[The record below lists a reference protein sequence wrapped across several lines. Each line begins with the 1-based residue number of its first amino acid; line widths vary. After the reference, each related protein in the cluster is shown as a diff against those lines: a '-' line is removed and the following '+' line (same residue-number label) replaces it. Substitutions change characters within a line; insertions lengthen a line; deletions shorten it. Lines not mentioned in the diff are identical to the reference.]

1 MVLQQSASSIEELN
15 KTNRLP
21 PPGPPGLPFVGMLPF
36 LGKHLHLE
44 LNQLT
49 AKYGN
54 IFQLHVGGRK
64 LLVLS
69 GLETIKEALVKQQ
82 EKFNARAD
90 FGVYKLPPQC
100 TMLELKSGEAWK
112 KHHEIV
118 TQVMHTFFLAS

>member
-1 MVLQQSASSIEELN
+1 MVLQQSASSIELN
-15 KTNRLP
+15 TTNRLP

-49 AKYGN
+49 EKYGS

-82 EKFNARAD
+82 EKFNARVD
-90 FGVYKLPPQC
+90 FGV
-100 TMLELKSGEAWK
+100 
-112 KHHEIV
+112 
-118 TQVMHTFFLAS
+118 